1 MRDSMSGFDI
11 NWSSPMGNAKLFNH
25 PLYIKYNNQPFGQ
38 IVRGEVQ
45 QDLAGV
51 MATAGSDE
59 ICAYLSWL
67 IRTYGSIGG
76 VNDA

>member
-1 MRDSMSGFDI
+1 MSGFDI
-11 NWSSPMGNAKLFNH
+11 NWSSPMGNAKLFTH
-25 PLYIKYNNQPFGQ
+25 PLYIKYNNQTFGT

-45 QDLAGV
+45 ASLAGV

-67 IRTYGSIGG
+67 IRTT
-76 VNDA
+76 VLLEA

>member
-11 NWSSPMGNAKLFNH
+11 NWSSPMGNTKLFTH

-38 IVRGEVQ
+38 IDRNDVVT
-45 QDLAGV
+45 DLAGV
-51 MATAGSDE
+51 LATAGSDE

-67 IRTYGSIGG
+67 IRTILLME
-76 VNDA
+76 AP

>member
-11 NWSSPMGNAKLFNH
+11 NWTPPIRKASLFNH
-25 PLYIKYNNQPFGQ
+25 PLYIKYNNIPFGQ

-45 QDLAGV
+45 ASLAGV
-51 MATAGSDE
+51 MATAGSDD

-67 IRTYGSIGG
+67 IRTT
-76 VNDA
+76 VLLEA